1 MRRLTNAPTQVYPD
15 LLMFISAV
23 VGWRNGFRAIP
34 AAAPAV
40 AEKPDVLVDL
50 DLQPVG
56 LNAGLDEI

>member
-1 MRRLTNAPTQVYPD
+1 
-15 LLMFISAV
+15 MFISAV
-23 VGWRNGFRAIP
+23 VGWRNGFRAVR

-50 DLQPVG
+50 DIQAPVG